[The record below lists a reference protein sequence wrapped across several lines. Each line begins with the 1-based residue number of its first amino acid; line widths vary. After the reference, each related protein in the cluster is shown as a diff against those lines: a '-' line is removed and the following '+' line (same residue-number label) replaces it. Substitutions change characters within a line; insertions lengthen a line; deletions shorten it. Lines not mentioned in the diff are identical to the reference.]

1 MKKIFLLIVALVFA
15 NSAAEAAKIDY
26 YRGLLENRRYII
38 RYENLTPA
46 PRVTNRDVVE
56 LYGKSGLSTANND
69 FFRNRPLSGVVT
81 GDGVNRYEEI
91 GYADFFQCKLTRG
104 GETFLFTRYKNKKGA
119 AEYFGSKKGKVE
131 ANARNYLNEL
141 LSGESFGDANFTEM
155 MTAIIADSSKSSEQ
169 AAYKFAGSGN
179 LDGGLTFE
187 DFLAQDDKKISAI
200 RYYFDG
206 AKLVK
211 IAFASYGREGDGTA
225 SGSKCIVKIL
235 AFEETPDETLLK
247 LPAGLKDATKR

>member
-1 MKKIFLLIVALVFA
+1 MKKFLLLIIALILA
-15 NSAAEAAKIDY
+15 GATAEAAKIDY
-26 YRGLLENRRYII
+26 YRNLLESRRYTI

-69 FFRNRPLSGVVT
+69 FFRNRQLSGVVT
-81 GDGVNRYEEI
+81 SSGENRYEEI
-91 GYADFFQCKLTRG
+91 GCADFFQCKLTRG

-131 ANARNYLNEL
+131 ANARNYLTEI
-141 LSGESFGDANFTEM
+141 LSGESFGDASFTEM
-155 MTAIIADSSKSSEQ
+155 LNAIIADSSKSSEM
-169 AAYKFAGSGN
+169 AAYKFAGTGT

-187 DFLAQDDKKISAI
+187 DFFARDENKISAI
-200 RYYFDG
+200 RCYFDG

-211 IAFASYGREGDGTA
+211 ISFASYGRD
-225 SGSKCIVKIL
+225 SGGNARGNKCIVKIL